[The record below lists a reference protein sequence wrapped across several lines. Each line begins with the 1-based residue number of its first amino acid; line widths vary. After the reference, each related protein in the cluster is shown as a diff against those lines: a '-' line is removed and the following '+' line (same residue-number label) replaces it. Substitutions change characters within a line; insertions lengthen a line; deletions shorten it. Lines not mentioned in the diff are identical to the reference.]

1 MVMSLIQKRRS
12 IRKFKTKPVEPDK
25 IDTLVEAALRAP
37 SSRGLQPWEFV
48 VVTDK
53 DLLERLS
60 SARSHGSAFLGN
72 APLGIVVCADPA
84 KADTWVED
92 TSIAATYIQLV
103 AESLGL
109 GSCWIQIRN
118 RMHDDKLTA
127 EYYIAEILHLPKN
140 HRVETVIALGYPD
153 EAKGPR
159 SREALPF
166 EKVSLNSFGKQYGIP

>member
-12 IRKFKTKPVEPDK
+12 IRKFKTKPVKQDK

-53 DLLERLS
+53 DILERLS
-60 SARSHGSAFLGN
+60 RARPHGSAFLGN
-72 APLGIVVCADPA
+72 APLGIVVYADPTT
-84 KADTWVED
+84 ADTWVED
-92 TSIAATYIQLV
+92 TSIAATYIQLA

-118 RMHDDKLTA
+118 RMHDDKVSA
-127 EYYIAEILHLPKN
+127 GDYVAEILHLPKG
-140 HRVETVIALGYPD
+140 RKVEAIIAVGYPD
-153 EAKGPR
+153 EVKSPY
-159 SREALPF
+159 SSENLPF
-166 EKVSLNSFGKQYGIP
+166 EKVHLGLYGRPYK

>member
-12 IRKFKTKPVEPDK
+12 IRKFKTNPVEPEK

-37 SSRGLQPWEFV
+37 SSRALRPWEFV

-60 SARSHGSAFLGN
+60 RAKLHGSAFLGR
-72 APLGIVVCADPA
+72 APLGIVVYADPTV
-84 KADTWVED
+84 ADTWIED
-92 TSIAATYIQLV
+92 ASIAATYIQLV

-118 RMHDDKLTA
+118 RMHDDTVSA
-127 EYYIAEILHLPKN
+127 EDNVAEILHIPKG
-140 HRVETVIALGYPD
+140 RKVEAIIAVGYPD
-153 EAKGPR
+153 EEKSPHKK
-159 SREALPF
+159 EDLPF
-166 EKVSLNSFGKQYGIP
+166 EKLHLNSFGERH

>member
-12 IRKFKTKPVEPDK
+12 IRKFKTNPVEPEKVDMM
-25 IDTLVEAALRAP
+25 VEAALRAP

-60 SARSHGSAFLGN
+60 RARSRGSAFLSN
-72 APLGIVVCADPA
+72 APLGIVVYADPTS
-84 KADTWVED
+84 ADTWIED

-118 RMHDDKLTA
+118 RMHDDTVSA
-127 EYYIAEILHLPKN
+127 EDYIAEILHIPKG
-140 HRVETVIALGYPD
+140 RTVEAIIAVGYPD
-153 EAKGPR
+153 EEKSPHKK
-159 SREALPF
+159 EDLPF
-166 EKVSLNSFGKQYGIP
+166 EKLHLNSFGERH

>member
-12 IRKFKTKPVEPDK
+12 IRKFKANPVEPEKLDM
-25 IDTLVEAALRAP
+25 LVEAALRAP

-60 SARSHGSAFLGN
+60 RAKSYGSAFLGN
-72 APLGIVVCADPA
+72 APLGIVVYADPTT
-84 KADTWVED
+84 ADTWIED

-109 GSCWIQIRN
+109 GSCWIQIRD
-118 RMHDDKLTA
+118 RRHDDKVSA
-127 EYYIAEILHLPKN
+127 EDYVAEILHLPKG
-140 HRVETVIALGYPD
+140 RKVEAIVAVGYPD
-153 EAKGPR
+153 EEKRPH
-159 SREALPF
+159 SRENLPF
-166 EKVSLNSFGKQYGIP
+166 EKVHLGIYGKPYTE

>member
-12 IRKFKTKPVEPDK
+12 IRKFKTNPVEPEKVDMM
-25 IDTLVEAALRAP
+25 VEAALRAP

-60 SARSHGSAFLGN
+60 RARSRGSAFLGN
-72 APLGIVVCADPA
+72 APLGIVVYADPTIS
-84 KADTWVED
+84 DTWIED

-118 RMHDDKLTA
+118 RMHDDTVSA
-127 EYYIAEILHLPKN
+127 EDNVAEILHLPKG
-140 HRVETVIALGYPD
+140 RTVEAIIAVGYPD
-153 EAKGPR
+153 EQKPPHKKEG
-159 SREALPF
+159 LPF
-166 EKVSLNSFGKQYGIP
+166 EKLHLNSFGERR